1 VAGEFLRALLNNVNL
16 IDWSNLSHLDIRC
29 KTKQNDIR
37 FKLSDRQWG
46 PWSTFFVKLSD
57 CKNRVG
63 FSTGRPSL
71 YTTEFWYRIIV
82 LILDYL
88 KLICFILWCRVA
100 KKSTSQPSSTMSLSK
115 PQLSQPRVVATSVYD
130 FEKYTLMYYL
140 KGALAG
146 GLCCG
151 VTHGALCPVDVV
163 KTRMQLSPEIYNKGM
178 VDGFK
183 KVIAN
188 EGAGALLTGL
198 GATAVGYFIQG
209 QLFILRVVLF
219 PFYVCNI
226 IS

>member
-1 VAGEFLRALLNNVNL
+1 VSDFRANFGLFETNLLYFLASR
-16 IDWSNLSHLDIRC
+16 
-29 KTKQNDIR
+29 
-37 FKLSDRQWG
+37 RQ
-46 PWSTFFVKLSD
+46 
-57 CKNRVG
+57 KNYIHI
-63 FSTGRPSL
+63 T
-71 YTTEFWYRIIV
+71 
-82 LILDYL
+82 
-88 KLICFILWCRVA
+88 
-100 KKSTSQPSSTMSLSK
+100 QHSSTMSLSK

-130 FEKYTLMYYL
+130 FEKYTMMYYL

-209 QLFILRVVLF
+209 QFFILRVVLF
-219 PFYVCNI
+219 SFFK
-226 IS
+226 

>member
-1 VAGEFLRALLNNVNL
+1 
-16 IDWSNLSHLDIRC
+16 
-29 KTKQNDIR
+29 
-37 FKLSDRQWG
+37 
-46 PWSTFFVKLSD
+46 
-57 CKNRVG
+57 
-63 FSTGRPSL
+63 
-71 YTTEFWYRIIV
+71 
-82 LILDYL
+82 
-88 KLICFILWCRVA
+88 
-100 KKSTSQPSSTMSLSK
+100 MSLSK

-130 FEKYTLMYYL
+130 FEKYTMMYYL